1 MTSSSGAA
9 QVSASIKV
17 LERGWLSSNSVVLR
31 GAAGAAVVD
40 TGYVLHAAQTVDL
53 VKEACG
59 GLSLIQVVNT
69 HLHSDHCGGNAALQ
83 AAFASVQTWIPSRS
97 AEAVRHWK
105 DEALSYRATGQQCP
119 RFAFTHLL
127 QANTSVQLAGRVWDI
142 YAAPGHDPD
151 AVMLFEPQ
159 TATLISADALWHDGF
174 GVLFPLLHH
183 DHSAVDA
190 ARHTLQT
197 IAQLQPK
204 VVIPGHGPPFDDVQ
218 AALAR
223 AHDRLDF
230 IAANPAKHRL
240 HAARVLIKFHLM
252 QVKRLPMDALVQWV
266 RDTPYLQLLAQD
278 MMGSA
283 SPDAAAW
290 HEWLAGL
297 LNDLVRKQA
306 IELAEEWVTDL
317 T

>member
-1 MTSSSGAA
+1 MTSSSCAA
-9 QVSASIKV
+9 QVSPHIKV

-31 GAAGAAVVD
+31 GTAGAAVVD
-40 TGYVLHAAQTVDL
+40 TGYALHAEQTVDL
-53 VKEACG
+53 VKAACG
-59 GLSLIQVVNT
+59 GLPLTQVVNT

-83 AAFASVQTWIPSRS
+83 AAFPDTETWIPSRS
-97 AEAVRHWK
+97 ADAVRHWNA
-105 DEALSYRATGQQCP
+105 EALSYRATGQQCP

-127 QANTSVQLAGRVWDI
+127 QADTSVQWADQVWDI

-151 AVMLFEPQ
+151 AIMLFEPQ

-183 DHSAVDA
+183 DHSAIDA

-204 VVIPGHGPPFDDVQ
+204 VVIPGHGPPFNDVQ
-218 AALAR
+218 DALAR
-223 AHDRLDF
+223 ANERLKF
-230 IAANPAKHRL
+230 IAAHPEKHRL

-252 QVKRLPMDALVQWV
+252 QVKRLQMDTLARWV

-278 MMGSA
+278 MLGTSY
-283 SPDAAAW
+283 PDATAW
-290 HEWLAGL
+290 QEWLAGL
-297 LNDLVRKQA
+297 LHDLVRKQA
-306 IELAEEWVTDL
+306 IELTEGWVTDL